1 MFKTLVVNFK
11 KKSLSERFLLV
22 LRMLFFVLY
31 LVLGITLIVWKSFPI
46 HMETKYRIAM
56 GVLLIVYAILR
67 FFRFF
72 NFNKEDSREI

>member
-22 LRMLFFVLY
+22 LRMLFFVIY
-31 LVLGITLIVWKSFPI
+31 LVLGITLIFWKSFPI
-46 HMETKYRIAM
+46 YMETKYRIAM
-56 GVLLIVYAILR
+56 GILLIVYAILR

-72 NFNKEDSREI
+72 NTNKEDSSDI